1 MRCLPRC
8 ATWRDPRA
16 PRIAPS
22 SFTCRTQHPHAW
34 PWGVESGGRTG
45 TGGTSTPR
53 PSPPAAWRHAG
64 VDRMWG
70 GGDRWC
76 MAGARARSRT
86 HGRRC
91 VRPRRLRRLVPS
103 LLRGLRGSPARDG
116 RRHPGSCWPF
126 CVRPLEALHVPRVP
140 RRPACSPSPTTMPFL
155 QSTGRAVTR
164 SGGRWEQRRTRTTCP
179 LAKMV
184 ALIAHG
190 DDRPAATPPST
201 SPTSLLLLHLPL
213 LRLYPGAGRHDT
225 RRRRRRIAC
234 LPVRHRGM
242 YAQAW

>member
-1 MRCLPRC
+1 MY
-8 ATWRDPRA
+8 
-16 PRIAPS
+16 
-22 SFTCRTQHPHAW
+22 
-34 PWGVESGGRTG
+34 
-45 TGGTSTPR
+45 
-53 PSPPAAWRHAG
+53 
-64 VDRMWG
+64 RMWG

-91 VRPRRLRRLVPS
+91 VRPRRLRRLVPN

-140 RRPACSPSPTTMPFL
+140 RRPARSPSPTTMPFL
-155 QSTGRAVTR
+155 QSTGRAMTR

-213 LRLYPGAGRHDT
+213 LRLYPGGGATRHETPPTPHSLSSRSAPGHVRAGVVVLGVLARARPSHVHGHEHGYCMGMSWARH
-225 RRRRRRIAC
+225 
-234 LPVRHRGM
+234 G
-242 YAQAW
+242 